1 MEKIAIQKFFIR
13 KLRDFSPP
21 KWGASHT
28 EERNLFKGLPKHLIG
43 RKETK
48 DALDELYKIGFIS
61 RYKKTY
67 EVHVSLNIEKK
78 KEIEDKEQK
87 IIGWWHSH
95 GRFDAYHSETDS
107 KNQMVLLNQIS
118 TSNYIIR

>member
-1 MEKIAIQKFFIR
+1 MEEKFIQKFFIR

-48 DALDELYKIGFIS
+48 DALKELYKTGFIN
-61 RYKKTY
+61 RYKKTH
-67 EVHVSLNIEKK
+67 EIHVSLNIEKK
-78 KEIEDKEQK
+78 KEIE
-87 IIGWWHSH
+87 
-95 GRFDAYHSETDS
+95 RFLES
-107 KNQMVLLNQIS
+107 
-118 TSNYIIR
+118 

>member
-1 MEKIAIQKFFIR
+1 MFSVSLIMDKKAIQKFFIR
-13 KLRDFSPP
+13 KLRNFSPP

-48 DALDELYKIGFIS
+48 DALKELYKIGFIN

-67 EVHVSLNIEKK
+67 EIHVSLNIDKK
-78 KEIEDKEQK
+78 KEIE
-87 IIGWWHSH
+87 
-95 GRFDAYHSETDS
+95 RFLES
-107 KNQMVLLNQIS
+107 
-118 TSNYIIR
+118 